1 MSETVAIMQPY
12 VFPYVGYFC
21 LAEAS
26 DIFVFYDDVNY
37 IARGWIN
44 RNQILINGAPYKF
57 AVPLSHGSQNELICD
72 LKTHSFTDFR
82 HKFLKQL
89 HHAYSKAPYY
99 TLGSNYV
106 EAVLKPDSV
115 SISDVAIR
123 SVEEFYRLIGKS
135 KTFLRSSETFQ
146 SSRGMDKADRLIAI
160 TKTLDSS
167 NYVNAIGGASLYD
180 KSYFAA
186 QGVHLAFVKAT
197 FKEYKQIGAKAFVP
211 GLSII
216 DIIMNNTVEAMIAHL
231 ASYELL

>member
-26 DIFVFYDDVNY
+26 TVFVFYDDVNY
-37 IARGWIN
+37 IKGGWIN

-57 AVPLSHGSQNELICD
+57 AVPLSNGSPNELICAV
-72 LKTHSFTDFR
+72 KTHSVTDFR
-82 HKFLKQL
+82 SKFLKQL
-89 HHAYSKAPYY
+89 HHAYRKAPYY
-99 TLGSNYV
+99 EIGCNYV

-115 SISDVAIR
+115 SIADIAIR
-123 SVEEFYRLIGKS
+123 SVEQFYKLIGKS
-135 KTFLRSSETFQ
+135 KTFLRSSEAFQ
-146 SSRGMDKADRLIAI
+146 RSRGMDRADRLIAI
-160 TKTLDSS
+160 TKTLQSS
-167 NYVNAIGGASLYD
+167 NYVNAIGGTSLYD

-186 QGVHLAFVKAT
+186 QGVNLSFVKAT
-197 FKEYKQIGAKAFVP
+197 LKEYKQLGSKDFVP

-216 DIIMNNTVEAMIAHL
+216 DIIMNNALEAMIAHL